1 MKIIRDDK
9 VKVIAGN
16 NKGKIGKVLKVIVDK
31 NKVIVE
37 GVNIIKKHQKPN
49 QMNQQ
54 GGIIEKEAPIHVSN
68 VMLVCSN
75 CDKAVRVSKRR
86 TEDGKVERICRSC
99 NKAV

>member
-1 MKIIRDDK
+1 MKIIKDDK

-16 NKGKIGKVLKVIVDK
+16 SKGKTGKVMKVIIDK

-37 GVNIIKKHQKPN
+37 GVNLVKKHQKPN

-54 GGIIEKEAPIHVSN
+54 GGIIEKEAAIHASN
-68 VMLVCSN
+68 IMIICSN
-75 CDKAVRVSKRR
+75 CDKAVRISKRR
-86 TEDGKVERICRSC
+86 NEDGSVERICRSC

>member
-31 NKVIVE
+31 NKVIIE
-37 GVNIIKKHQKPN
+37 GVNIVKKHQKPN

-54 GGIIEKEAPIHVSN
+54 GGIIEKESADPCFKCDAG
-68 VMLVCSN
+68 MLEL
-75 CDKAVRVSKRR
+75 R
-86 TEDGKVERICRSC
+86 
-99 NKAV
+99 

>member
-16 NKGKIGKVLKVIVDK
+16 NKGKIGKVMKVIVDK

-37 GVNIIKKHQKPN
+37 GVNLVKRHQKPN
-49 QMNQQ
+49 QANQQ
-54 GGIIEKEAPIHVSN
+54 GGIIEKEAPIHASN
-68 VMLVCSN
+68 VMIVCSN
-75 CDKAVRVSKRR
+75 CNKAVRISKKRA
-86 TEDGKVERICRSC
+86 EDGTVERICRSC

>member
-37 GVNIIKKHQKPN
+37 GVNIVKKHQKPN

>member
-1 MKIIRDDK
+1 MKIIKDDK

-37 GVNIIKKHQKPN
+37 GINLVKKHQKPN
-49 QMNQQ
+49 QTNQQ

-68 VMLVCSN
+68 VMIVCSN
-75 CDKAVRVSKRR
+75 CNEAVRISKKR
-86 TEDGKVERICRSC
+86 TEDGTVERICKSC

>member
-16 NKGKIGKVLKVIVDK
+16 NKGKIGKVMKVIVDK

-37 GVNIIKKHQKPN
+37 GVNMVKRHQKPN
-49 QMNQQ
+49 QANQQ
-54 GGIIEKEAPIHVSN
+54 GGIIEKEAPVHASN
-68 VMLVCSN
+68 VMIVCPN
-75 CDKAVRVSKRR
+75 CNKAVRISKKRA
-86 TEDGKVERICRSC
+86 EDGTAERICRSC